1 MPSRSVAALFALLV
15 LLSVT
20 VTGAAQVPQATG
32 LSGENAP
39 ASLGATPATQL
50 EGDGPPKTKMVIHV
64 QPNGDARWSVT
75 TTFELE
81 TDSDVEAFER
91 LATEFEDGE
100 TTQLGLAAF
109 ERASEQA
116 STATGR
122 PMEIANVHR
131 DARRVNDTGR
141 LVLAFTWTN
150 FAKQRG
156 ERLIVRD
163 AFETP
168 NGTWLPSLAP
178 GQTLVIRPPPGY
190 GVDSSPPIGVE
201 NGTLRWS
208 GETTFGS
215 DGPWVI
221 YRGSKQTTVT
231 TTTPVPTGPFSN
243 GLPVWGIVLVGGVG
257 ALAVAAY
264 VLRDGAPDVPDP
276 NGDGAVVSE
285 EADGSG
291 PASRDVVDTAPAET
305 ADEDGATGVEAAAAD
320 AEGDETESDDAVD
333 EELLSDEER
342 VERLLEQNGG
352 RMKQAN
358 IVKETGWSNAKV
370 SQLLSAMA
378 DDGRIE
384 KLRLGRENLISF
396 PDEDVADFES

>member
-190 GVDSSPPIGVE
+190 GVDSSPPSASRTGPSAGAGDDVRFGRPVGHLPRVE
-201 NGTLRWS
+201 ADDRDDHHTGAHGAVLQRPSRVGNRS
-208 GETTFGS
+208 RRRRRRARS
-215 DGPWVI
+215 RSVRAQR
-221 YRGSKQTTVT
+221 RGS
-231 TTTPVPTGPFSN
+231 G
-243 GLPVWGIVLVGGVG
+243 
-257 ALAVAAY
+257 
-264 VLRDGAPDVPDP
+264 R
-276 NGDGAVVSE
+276 
-285 EADGSG
+285 SG
-291 PASRDVVDTAPAET
+291 P
-305 ADEDGATGVEAAAAD
+305 
-320 AEGDETESDDAVD
+320 
-333 EELLSDEER
+333 ER
-342 VERLLEQNGG
+342 
-352 RMKQAN
+352 
-358 IVKETGWSNAKV
+358 
-370 SQLLSAMA
+370 
-378 DDGRIE
+378 
-384 KLRLGRENLISF
+384 
-396 PDEDVADFES
+396 